1 MKRRGNPRRDAIE
14 YGILLTVA
22 TSLSVGFGL
31 LVYMKYN
38 EDGENGPPRQRL
50 DMNAPLDLQ
59 QAWRELQNYGR
70 NGGGG
75 GGGNA
80 GNNPSSSAAD
90 ISGGNQKPK

>member
-90 ISGGNQKPK
+90 SGGNQKPK